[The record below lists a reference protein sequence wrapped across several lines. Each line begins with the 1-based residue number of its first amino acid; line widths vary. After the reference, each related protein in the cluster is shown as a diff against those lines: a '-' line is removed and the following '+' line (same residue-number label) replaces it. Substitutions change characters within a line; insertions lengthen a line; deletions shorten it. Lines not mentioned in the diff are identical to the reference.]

1 MSESKIISIASRKG
15 GVGKSTTA
23 RNLGYYLAEQGYHV
37 LIVDTDSQGN
47 LSTGFGEQKTA
58 TTAGTLAEPMWAV
71 MQDEPAPSNE
81 SFIKHSGK
89 LSYTPCNES
98 LAALEL
104 QMVGIIQ
111 REYILVNSLESIKS
125 AYDFI
130 LLDTGPSLGLMTVNA
145 LVASD
150 SVLIVSS
157 PEEDSNTG
165 AELLVKSI
173 QHVRRNLNK
182 SLTVEGIL
190 MNMVVE
196 RSTLSRDM
204 MQRAQDTFG
213 EVINIYDTKI
223 PRTLQIG
230 KAKAEQK
237 SIFEIR
243 NSNSK
248 NCYTKC
254 KASIAFENFG
264 REFLLNGG
272 YSNE

>member
-1 MSESKIISIASRKG
+1 MHENKIISIASRKG

-23 RNLGYYLAEQGYHV
+23 RNLGYYLAEQGYRV
-37 LIVDTDSQGN
+37 LIADTDSQGN
-47 LSTGFGEQKTA
+47 LSTGFGEPKTA
-58 TTAGTLAEPMWAV
+58 TTAGTLVEPMWAV
-71 MQDEPAPSNE
+71 MQDEPVPSNE

-89 LSYTPCNES
+89 LSYIPCNES

-111 REYILVNSLESIKS
+111 REYILSNALESIKS
-125 AYDFI
+125 AFDFI
-130 LLDTGPSLGLMTVNA
+130 LLDCGPSLGLMTVNA

-173 QHVRRNLNK
+173 QQVRKNLNK
-182 SLTVEGIL
+182 RLSVEGIL

-204 MQRAQDTFG
+204 LKRAQDTFG

-230 KAKAEQK
+230 KAKSEQK
-237 SIFEIR
+237 SIFEYAPR
-243 NSNSK
+243 S
-248 NCYTKC
+248 
-254 KASIAFENFG
+254 KASIAFESFG

-272 YSNE
+272 YTNE

>member
-1 MSESKIISIASRKG
+1 MSKSKIISVASRKG

-23 RNLGYYLAEQGYHV
+23 RNLGYYLAEQGYNV
-37 LIVDTDSQGN
+37 LIVDIDSQGN
-47 LSTGFGEQKTA
+47 LSAGFGESKTVNQ
-58 TTAGTLAEPMWAV
+58 AGTIVEPMWAV
-71 MQDEPAPSNE
+71 MQDEHVTSNA

-89 LSYTPCNES
+89 LSYIPCNES

-111 REYILVNSLESIKS
+111 REYILSNALEKIKS
-125 AYDFI
+125 AYDFV
-130 LLDTGPSLGLMTVNA
+130 LLDCGPSLGLMTVNA

-173 QHVRRNLNK
+173 QKVRRNLNK
-182 SLTVEGIL
+182 SLKVEGIL

-213 EVINIYDTKI
+213 EVINIYDTKV

-230 KAKAEQK
+230 KAKVEQK
-237 SIFEIR
+237 SIFEHDPKSR
-243 NSNSK
+243 
-248 NCYTKC
+248 
-254 KASIAFENFG
+254 AAIAFENFG

-272 YSNE
+272 YSNECNK

>member
-1 MSESKIISIASRKG
+1 MNECRVIAIASRKG

-23 RNLGYYLAEQGYHV
+23 RNLGYYLAKQGYRV
-37 LIVDTDSQGN
+37 LIADTDSQGN
-47 LSTGFGEQKTA
+47 LSTGFGEPKTA
-58 TTAGTLAEPMWAV
+58 MTAGTLVEPMWAV
-71 MQDEPAPSNE
+71 MQDEPIPPNS
-81 SFIKHSGK
+81 SFIKHNGK
-89 LSYTPCNES
+89 LSYIPCNES

-111 REYILVNSLESIKS
+111 REYILANAIESLKE
-125 AYDFI
+125 AYDFV
-130 LLDTGPSLGLMTVNA
+130 LLDCGPSLGLMTVNA

-173 QHVRRNLNK
+173 QKVRSNLNR
-182 SLTVEGIL
+182 SLVVEGIL

-204 MQRAQDTFG
+204 LQKAQDTFG
-213 EVINIYDTKI
+213 EAINIYDTKI

-237 SIFEIR
+237 SIFEY
-243 NSNSK
+243 SPKSK
-248 NCYTKC
+248 
-254 KASIAFENFG
+254 AAIAFESFG
-264 REFLLNGG
+264 KEFLLNGG
-272 YSNE
+272 YNK